1 MNVSLYYICS
11 NALSVNILGALEA
24 ETEDITLKEKQ
35 AVWQFSFRVNN
46 NLHLNLVY
54 LDFDGLG
61 IINLSC

>member
-11 NALSVNILGALEA
+11 NALNVNILGALEA
-24 ETEDITLKEKQ
+24 EPEDITLKEKQ
-35 AVWQFSFRVNN
+35 TVWQFSFRINN

-54 LDFDGLG
+54 PDFDGLW

>member
-24 ETEDITLKEKQ
+24 ETEGITLKEKQ